1 MALALAGVSIASNWW
16 ALTLLIFSFFGG
28 SGAYDLGINAAAI
41 NLEHWNKQPAL
52 SKLYPWNI
60 RATLDRSGSSR
71 WALPAARRHPA
82 CRRSHYEKAAVK
94 LGAKAR
100 GQF

>member
-41 NLEHWNKQPAL
+41 NLEHWNKQPA
-52 SKLYPWNI
+52 
-60 RATLDRSGSSR
+60 
-71 WALPAARRHPA
+71 
-82 CRRSHYEKAAVK
+82 
-94 LGAKAR
+94 GA
-100 GQF
+100 F